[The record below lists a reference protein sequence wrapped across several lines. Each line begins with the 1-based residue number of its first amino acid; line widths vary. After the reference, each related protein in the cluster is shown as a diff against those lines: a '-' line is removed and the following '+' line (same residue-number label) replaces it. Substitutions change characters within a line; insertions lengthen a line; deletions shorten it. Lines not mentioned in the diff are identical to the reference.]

1 MARVERQP
9 KSKRVLEVP
18 KPLRKKEEEKVTRKK
33 IRKRRRVKM
42 DKMKS
47 LKSLSRSKLVLL

>member
-1 MARVERQP
+1 VERQP

-18 KPLRKKEEEKVTRKK
+18 KPLRKKEEEEKVTRKK
-33 IRKRRRVKM
+33 TRKRRRVKM

-47 LKSLSRSKLVLL
+47 LKFLSRSKLVLL